1 VEAALFAVRS
11 PFSKGVLLA
20 DEVGLGKTIEAGL
33 VLAQYLAERRRR
45 ILVIVPA
52 TLRKQWAQELQEKF
66 HLSTVVLDTTIAKK
80 IVKGGHS
87 NPCQQE
93 ECIVVCSYHFAA
105 NRSSAVATCSW
116 DLVVIDEA
124 HRLRSVYKKGN
135 KMAQTL
141 MHALR
146 PFSKVLLTAT
156 PLQNSL
162 MELYVLVSFIDPHIF
177 GDQVSFREQFVLRHN
192 EESRNAELRQR
203 LLAVC
208 KRTLRRQVLEY
219 VSFTKRIPLT
229 WEFHPSEEEQ
239 MLYEG
244 VSTYLQRETLYAL
257 PNAQRTLMTMV
268 LRKLLASS
276 SFAIA
281 KTLRGLLDR
290 LLKKRAAFAEA
301 DAEADDIDV
310 SLSSDYE
317 SFGETSD
324 EWEEN
329 GDNTVVSSEVE
340 SISDAQLLDEEIR
353 ELEHF
358 VDLAGR
364 INFNAKG
371 NALVEA
377 LAAAFPQAAEL
388 GGAQKAVVFTE
399 SQRTQSYLFGLLES
413 SGYEGKVVILN
424 GDNKDDRS
432 KLINKQ
438 WLVRHRGQ
446 DIITGSQEVDI
457 KAAIVEE
464 FRDRATILVAT
475 EAAAEGVNLQF
486 CSLVVNYDL
495 PWNPQRIEQRIGRC
509 HRYGQKHDVVVVNFL
524 NQTNA
529 ADQRVYELLAE
540 KFHLFD
546 GVFGA
551 SDQVLGSLESG
562 VDIERR
568 IAEIYQDCRSQDAIT
583 EAFSQLQLDLEQ
595 HIQDRLQETRQF
607 VLEHFD
613 EEVQERLKVH
623 RDKARAALDER
634 GRRLLALARQELGSE
649 AEFSAT
655 ETGFNYRP
663 SGPPLGPTGHYLF
676 DWKEAEERGAHFF
689 RTDHPL
695 AQHLIEAAM
704 ARPLDCS
711 EVVFDYEAYGA
722 PVAILA
728 ERQAQSG
735 WLRATKIT
743 VKGVDTEEYLLVA
756 AVADAGLKGDS
767 AAEALDAEWCDRLL
781 NLPASVG
788 QARTISQESSE
799 QLETLLAQQHAAK
812 LAEIEAR
819 NSEYFEEEV
828 DKLDRWADDMKL
840 ALEHDIKQLNTEIK
854 AAKKDAKTKV
864 VLAEK
869 LEAQKRIKS
878 LEQQLHS
885 KRRQLFDAQDEIDN
899 QRSKL
904 IDDIERQL
912 QTSADR
918 DTLFTVRWQ
927 LPQVSSY

>member
-1 VEAALFAVRS
+1 
-11 PFSKGVLLA
+11 
-20 DEVGLGKTIEAGL
+20 
-33 VLAQYLAERRRR
+33 
-45 ILVIVPA
+45 LVIVPA
-52 TLRKQWAQELQEKF
+52 TLRKQWAQELGEKF
-66 HLSTVVLDTTIAKK
+66 HLPAVVLDATSSKK
-80 IVKGGHS
+80 TNKAGQT
-87 NPCQQE
+87 NPFQQE
-93 ECIVVCSYHFAA
+93 DRIVVCSYHFAA
-105 NRSSAVATCSW
+105 NRSSLVTSCPW
-116 DLVVIDEA
+116 DLMVIDEA
-124 HRLRSVYKKGN
+124 HRLRNVYKKSN

-141 MHALR
+141 MQTLR
-146 PFSKVLLTAT
+146 PYSKVLLTAT

-162 MELYVLVSFIDPHIF
+162 MELYGLVSFIDPHIF
-177 GDQVSFREQFVLRHN
+177 GDQTSFREQFVLRDN

-203 LLAVC
+203 LLPVC
-208 KRTLRRQVLEY
+208 QRTLRRQVLEY
-219 VSFTKRIPLT
+219 IKFTQRIPLT

-244 VSTYLQRETLYAL
+244 VSTYLQRETLHAL

-290 LLKKRAAFAEA
+290 LLKKRTAFAEA
-301 DAEADDIDV
+301 DAAAENIDV

-317 SFGETSD
+317 SFSETSD

-329 GDNTVVSSEVE
+329 GDDTADPSEVE
-340 SISDAQLLDEEIR
+340 SISDVQLLDEEIR
-353 ELEHF
+353 ELERF

-371 NALVEA
+371 DALVEA
-377 LAAAFPQAAEL
+377 LAAAFPQAAGL

-432 KLINKQ
+432 KLIYKQ
-438 WLVRHRGQ
+438 WLERHQGK
-446 DIITGSQEVDI
+446 DIITGSQAVDI

-524 NQTNA
+524 NQKNA

-551 SDQVLGSLESG
+551 SDQVLGALESG

-568 IAEIYQDCRSQDAIT
+568 IAEIYQKCRSQEAIAD
-583 EAFSQLQLDLEQ
+583 AFSQLQLDLEQ
-595 HIQDRLQETRQF
+595 QIQDRLQEIRQF

-649 AEFSAT
+649 AEFFAT
-655 ETGFNYRP
+655 EAGFTYQP
-663 SGPPLGPTGHYLF
+663 IGPELGPTGHYLF

-695 AQHLIEAAM
+695 AQRLIQASI
-704 ARPLDCS
+704 ARPLDCN
-711 EVVFDYEAYGA
+711 EIVFDYEAYGA

-743 VKGVDTEEYLLVA
+743 VKGVDTEEHLLVA
-756 AVADAGLKGDS
+756 AVADAGLSGES
-767 AAEALDAEWCDRLL
+767 AVEALDAEWCDRLL
-781 NLPASVG
+781 NLPAGVG
-788 QARTISQESSE
+788 QVTAISEERSD
-799 QLETLLAQQHAAK
+799 QLESLLGQQHAAK
-812 LAEIEAR
+812 LIEIEAR
-819 NSEYFEEEV
+819 NGQHFEEEV

-840 ALEHDIKQLNTEIK
+840 TLEQDIRQLDGEIK
-854 AAKKDAKTKV
+854 VARKEARSKV

-869 LEAQKRIKS
+869 LEAQKLIKS
-878 LEQQLHS
+878 LELKLHS
-885 KRRQLFDAQDEIDN
+885 KRRQLFDAQDEIDS

-904 IDDIERQL
+904 IEDLERQL
-912 QTSADR
+912 QTSAEH
-918 DTLFTVRWQ
+918 DTLFTIRWQ
-927 LPQVSSY
+927 LPQAIGS